1 MSYKDCF
8 DKERRD
14 FLRVVKHAG
23 ISLGALQAS
32 AMIGGVMLA
41 RVAEAQTAPTKSVSV
56 FMPGGC
62 TPAKFFPTGSTLPL
76 QTQPLQAHYSA
87 GRIALLKNATMM
99 QGGHGV
105 MFTRFN
111 DPNPWGKQSFDVNL
125 GKTISANYPVKCLNL
140 GTTPVTELSRENN
153 AQIPAITSPRTALD
167 ILFAGGGGG
176 GGGSTLPRKS
186 LVDAH
191 YAAVNDLRNKLGQ
204 HEKNKLDSHFTAIRE
219 IEDAIT
225 TSNPGTCPA
234 PPNTT
239 AIGFDA
245 TARLMSEIA
254 VLALNCNLSASVSLA
269 FGTDEHLHVLDHSSI
284 IGRRED
290 GTIGHKPRPSHDS
303 HHNQGNPN
311 YDGFYDQDVR
321 YYMML
326 TQQLLD
332 KLEAK
337 GLLSSTIVTQVSD
350 MGNVDAHSGQ
360 NTPFLVAGG
369 GVRGGVLDVGG
380 LTQTSLFQTVGLK
393 LRADQGPN
401 GAAFR
406 NWQST
411 TIAGLFA

>member
-14 FLRVVKHAG
+14 FLRIVKRAG
-23 ISLGALQAS
+23 ISAGALQAS

-41 RVAEAQTAPTKSVSV
+41 RAAEAQTGPTKSVSV

-62 TPAKFFPTGSTLPL
+62 TPTKFFPTGSTLPI
-76 QTQPLQAHYSA
+76 QTQPLQAHYNA

-125 GKTISANYPVKCLNL
+125 GKTIGANFPVKCLNL
-140 GTTPVTELSRENN
+140 GTTPVTELSREGN
-153 AQIPAITSPRTALD
+153 AQIPAITSPQTALD

-176 GGGSTLPRKS
+176 GGGSTPPRKS

-191 YAAVNDLRNKLGQ
+191 YAAVNDLKNKLGQ
-204 HEKNKLDSHFTAIRE
+204 HEKAKLDSHFTAIRE
-219 IEDAIT
+219 IEEAIT
-225 TSNPGTCPA
+225 SSNPPSGSCSR
-234 PPNTT
+234 PPNTAVT
-239 AIGFDA
+239 GFDA
-245 TARLMSEIA
+245 TSKLMSDIA
-254 VLALNCNLSASVSLA
+254 VLALSCNLSASVSIA
-269 FGTDEHLHVLDHSSI
+269 FGTDEHLHFLDAVA
-284 IGRRED
+284 
-290 GTIGHKPRPSHDS
+290 KPRASHDS

-311 YDGFYDQDVR
+311 YAGFYDEDVA
-321 YYMML
+321 YYMSL
-326 TQQLLD
+326 TKQLLD

>member
-14 FLRVVKHAG
+14 FLRIVKRAG
-23 ISLGALQAS
+23 ISAGALQAS

-41 RVAEAQTAPTKSVSV
+41 RVAEAQTGPTKSISV

-62 TPAKFFPTGSTLPL
+62 TPSKFFPTGSTLPI
-76 QTQPLQAHYSA
+76 QTQPLQSHYNA
-87 GRIALLKNATMM
+87 GRIALLRNATMM

-125 GKTISANYPVKCLNL
+125 GKTIGANFPVKLLNL
-140 GTTPVTELSRENN
+140 GTTPVTELSREGN
-153 AQIPAITSPRTALD
+153 AQVPAITSPRTALD
-167 ILFAGGGGG
+167 ILFSGGGGGG
-176 GGGSTLPRKS
+176 GGGSVPPRKS

-191 YAAVNDLRNKLGQ
+191 YAAVNDLKTKLGQ
-204 HEKNKLDSHFTAIRE
+204 HEKIKLDSHFTAIRE

-225 TSNPGTCPA
+225 TSNPPSGSCSA

-239 AIGFDA
+239 VTGFDA
-245 TARLMSEIA
+245 TAKLMSEIA
-254 VLALNCNLSASVSLA
+254 VLALSCNLTASASIA
-269 FGTDEHLHVLDHSSI
+269 FGTDEHLHFLDAVA
-284 IGRRED
+284 
-290 GTIGHKPRPSHDS
+290 KPRASHDS

-311 YDGFYDQDVR
+311 YAGFYDEDVA
-321 YYMML
+321 YYMSL
-326 TQQLLD
+326 TKQLID

-337 GLLSSTIVTQVSD
+337 GLLSSTILTQVSD

-369 GVRGGVLDVGG
+369 GARGGVLDVSG
-380 LTQTSLFQTVGLK
+380 LTQTALFQTVGLQ
-393 LRADQGPN
+393 LRANQGPN

-406 NWQST
+406 NWGAAT
-411 TIAGLFA
+411 MAGLFV

>member
-14 FLRVVKHAG
+14 FLRVVKRAG
-23 ISLGALQAS
+23 ISAGALQAS
-32 AMIGGVMLA
+32 ALIGGVILA
-41 RVAEAQTAPTKSVSV
+41 RVAEAQTGPSKCVSV

-62 TPAKFFPTGSTLPL
+62 TPAKFFPTGSTLPI
-76 QTQPLQAHYSA
+76 QTAPLQSHYSA

-125 GKTISANYPVKCLNL
+125 GKTIGVNFPVKCLNL
-140 GTTPVTELSRENN
+140 GTTPVTELSREGN

-167 ILFAGGGGG
+167 ILFSGGGGN
-176 GGGSTLPRKS
+176 GGGSVAPRKS
-186 LVDAH
+186 LVDVH
-191 YAAVNDLRNKLGQ
+191 YAAVNDLKTKLGQ

-219 IEDAIT
+219 LEDSIAAT
-225 TSNPGTCPA
+225 NPGGGGSCSA
-234 PPNTT
+234 PPNANAT
-239 AIGFDA
+239 GFDA
-245 TARLMSEIA
+245 TSKLMSEIA
-254 VLALNCNLSASVSLA
+254 VLALSCNLSASVSIA
-269 FGTDEHLHVLDHSSI
+269 FGTDEHLHFLDAVA
-284 IGRRED
+284 
-290 GTIGHKPRPSHDS
+290 KPRASHDS

-311 YDGFYDQDVR
+311 YAGFYDEDVG
-321 YYMML
+321 YYMSL
-326 TQQLLD
+326 TKQLLD

-337 GLLSSTIVTQVSD
+337 GLLSSTVVMQVSD

-369 GVRGGVLDVGG
+369 SVRGGVLDVGG
-380 LTQTSLFQTVGLK
+380 LSQTALFQTVGLK

-401 GAAFR
+401 GSAFR
-406 NWQST
+406 NWGAST
-411 TIAGLFA
+411 ISSLFT